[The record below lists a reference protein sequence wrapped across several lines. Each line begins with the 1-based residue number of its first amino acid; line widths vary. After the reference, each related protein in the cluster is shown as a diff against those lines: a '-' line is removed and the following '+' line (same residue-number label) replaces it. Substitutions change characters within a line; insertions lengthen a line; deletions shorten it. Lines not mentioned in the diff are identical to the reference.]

1 MGTRLCFLW
10 SGAKGDVCFTN
21 RADESTAGSFKP
33 KDFETMLH
41 TVHSTLL
48 TNPNCAMDR
57 WVDNHYAMDLRQGN
71 CDGLMNYVVDPSG
84 WGIQL
89 DMRTSVSVPG
99 CSSEFLTSSP
109 WCGAGTCD
117 SEVVV

>member
-1 MGTRLCFLW
+1 MGT
-10 SGAKGDVCFTN
+10 N
-21 RADESTAGSFKP
+21 RTDESTAGSFKP

-71 CDGLMNYVVDPSG
+71 CDGLMNYVVDRIGTSESIVYTCSRGRPHYVFDPSG

-89 DMRTSVSVPG
+89 DMRTSVSAWLLIRVSDVQPLVR
-99 CSSEFLTSSP
+99 CRDL
-109 WCGAGTCD
+109 
-117 SEVVV
+117 